1 MTHALTEKF
10 CDELIAIKRTCHNH
24 RDQHKGKLS
33 HHTKALS
40 FPMATLLPPPSKK
53 KKESLQPRD
62 IGLVPEGLPNISIKF
77 QALDT
82 GDNVG
87 NSLRVPAGITE
98 KQLEELLNQLNG
110 SADDPVP
117 YTFTCNVPGKK
128 ATDPELPVDI
138 VDNLWSSLLKPGHK
152 TSEDSITLVFTPK
165 AVFKVRPVTRSSS
178 AIAGHGSTILCSAF
192 APNTSSR
199 MVTGA
204 GDNTARIWDCDTQT
218 PMAVLSGH
226 TNWVLCVSWSPDGK
240 LIATGSMDNTVRL
253 WEGSRGKPQGDALRG
268 HMKWITSLAWEP
280 LHLVAPG
287 SQPRLASAS
296 KDGTIKIWDTARRVC
311 LYTMSG
317 HTNSVSC
324 VRWGGQGLLYTGSH
338 DKTVRVWDMN
348 AGGKC
353 INIMKNHA
361 HWVNHLS
368 LSSDY
373 AMRIGPFDHTGSQPA
388 SPAEA
393 QAKALASYEK
403 VVKRNGA
410 AEELMVTASDDFT
423 MFLWNPA
430 KSTKPIARMT
440 GHQKL
445 VNHVAFSP
453 DGRYIVSASFD
464 NSIKL
469 WDGRDGKFLA
479 TFRGH
484 VASVYQVAWSSDC
497 RLLVSCSKDTTLKV
511 WDVRT
516 RKLSVD
522 LPGHKDE
529 VYTVDWSVDGKRVCS
544 GGKDKMVR
552 LWTQ

>member
-1 MTHALTEKF
+1 MST
-10 CDELIAIKRTCHNH
+10 LI
-24 RDQHKGKLS
+24 
-33 HHTKALS
+33 
-40 FPMATLLPPPSKK
+40 PPQSKK
-53 KKESLQPRD
+53 QKREAQKPREAKIIPD
-62 IGLVPEGLPNISIKF
+62 NLPNVSIRL
-77 QALDT
+77 QALDS
-82 GDNVG
+82 GENVG
-87 NSLRVPAGITE
+87 GALRVPGGITE

-110 SADDPVP
+110 TGDDPVP
-117 YTFTCNVPGKK
+117 YTFSCDIPGKQQK
-128 ATDPELPVDI
+128 TVDI
-138 VDNLWSSLLKPGHK
+138 TDNLYSAVLKPEYYS
-152 TSEDSITLVFTPK
+152 TEDTITLMFTPR
-165 AVFKVRPVTRSSS
+165 AIFKVKPVTRSAS

-192 APNTSSR
+192 APDTSSR

-218 PMAVLSGH
+218 PLATLEGH
-226 TNWVLCVSWSPDGK
+226 SNWVLCVSWSPDGEV
-240 LIATGSMDNTVRL
+240 IATGSMDSTIRL
-253 WEGSRGKPQGDALRG
+253 WESTKGKPVGGGNGSSSALKG
-268 HMKWITSLAWEP
+268 HMKWITSLSWEP
-280 LHLVAPG
+280 LHLVPDGAK
-287 SQPRLASAS
+287 PRLASAS

-311 LYTMSG
+311 LYTLSG
-317 HTNSVSC
+317 HSNSVAC
-324 VRWGGQGLLYTGSH
+324 VKWGGEGLLYSGSH

-348 AGGKC
+348 SATVGKC
-353 INIMKNHA
+353 ISILKNHA

-368 LSSDY
+368 LSTDY
-373 AMRIGPFDHTGSQPA
+373 ALRIGPFDHTGVKPST
-388 SPAEA
+388 PAEA
-393 QAKALASYEK
+393 KRRAQANYDK
-403 VVKRNGA
+403 VAKRNGS

-423 MFLWNPA
+423 MFLWNP
-430 KSTKPIARMT
+430 KKLTKPLARMT

-469 WDGRDGKFLA
+469 WDGRDGKFLS

-522 LPGHKDE
+522 LPGHQDE
-529 VYTVDWSVDGKRVCS
+529 VFTVDWSVDGKRVCS

-552 LWTQ
+552 IWTH